1 MRSLVVIALFSD
13 PGKADSVQ
21 KELLKTELENPI
33 SPEEAVVLVMTS
45 NREVRINDTTHPALP
60 ASLGGGFVGIL
71 AGLILFNPALAVIGG
86 IAGTGIGAILG
97 ALKEVGID
105 DAFMEDLARNLRPG
119 SSALLVRIR
128 PDDAQRVV
136 DMLDPYSQ
144 KILQVAGIGSRP
156 ARADLHGDGRL
167 RPARG
172 SRFLAAYG

>member
-1 MRSLVVIALFSD
+1 MHSLVIALFSD

-21 KELLKTELENPI
+21 KELLKTELENSI

-71 AGLILFNPALAVIGG
+71 AGLMLFNPALALIGG
-86 IAGTGIGAILG
+86 ITGTGIGAILG

-105 DAFMEDLARNLRPG
+105 DAFMEDLARNLKPG

-144 KILQVAGIGSRP
+144 KILQVELAHDDETKLQ
-156 ARADLHGDGRL
+156 AAL
-167 RPARG
+167 REVQHA
-172 SRFLAAYG
+172 